1 MAKLATPVFTK
12 TKIREID
19 NLRSGIYSHSINTCN
34 ECNVIF
40 VPSPNFCVYVHLCK
54 QKPILHLNQHPIKNV
69 KMINHV
75 YGDSC
80 MSVSRDLINRKKK
93 WPWYKIDARNG
104 KSVIKLENIAI
115 LRPLTFR

>member
-1 MAKLATPVFTK
+1 
-12 TKIREID
+12 
-19 NLRSGIYSHSINTCN
+19 
-34 ECNVIF
+34 
-40 VPSPNFCVYVHLCK
+40 
-54 QKPILHLNQHPIKNV
+54 
-69 KMINHV
+69 MINHV